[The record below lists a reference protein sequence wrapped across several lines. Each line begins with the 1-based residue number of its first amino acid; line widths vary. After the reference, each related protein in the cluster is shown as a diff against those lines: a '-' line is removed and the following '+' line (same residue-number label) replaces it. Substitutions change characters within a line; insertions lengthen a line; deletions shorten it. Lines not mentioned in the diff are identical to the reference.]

1 MALKAID
8 AEPVIISNSET
19 SNMLRAVIEKV
30 RNKGKDQAGL
40 I

>member
-8 AEPVIISNSET
+8 AEPVIVSNSET
-19 SNMLRAVIEKV
+19 SNMLQAIIEKV
-30 RNKGKDQAGL
+30 RNKSKDGARS